1 MDAHWIMLMMKIS
14 LAIRTANKA
23 PNVLTISLMA
33 NVVKRGDRSF

>member
-1 MDAHWIMLMMKIS
+1 MDAHWIMLMKIS
-14 LAIRTANKA
+14 MAIRTANKA